1 MLESGGGPDMQMQK
15 STIAGLSSKDE
26 SDPESKDSDLR
37 EEVIRIAIVDD
48 HPIMRAG
55 LVYTFERELGFEVV
69 AQGGTGAEAIEI
81 AETLLPDLI
90 LLDINMPGNGVEAAR
105 AISRACPDVRI
116 IMLTAHD
123 DEQFVV
129 DTLRAGASGFVV
141 KGISS
146 EDLVKTA
153 HSVHQG
159 EAYVSPGLAAR
170 LLGKR
175 STDVAAAAPLP
186 APSEL
191 AQKFGD
197 LSTRE
202 EQILR
207 FVCEGM
213 SNKEIGDN
221 IGLSEK
227 TIKYYMTN
235 ILHKL
240 HARNRV
246 EAALIA
252 REHLRP

>member
-1 MLESGGGPDMQMQK
+1 MQPDRK
-15 STIAGLSSKDE
+15 PTERLSSIEQSSRESSIDDVHKD
-26 SDPESKDSDLR
+26 
-37 EEVIRIAIVDD
+37 VIRIAIVDD

-55 LVYTFERELGFEVV
+55 LVYTFERDLGFEVV
-69 AQGGTGAEAIEI
+69 AQGGTGAEAIDI
-81 AETLLPDLI
+81 AESLLPDLI

-146 EDLVKTA
+146 EDLIKTA
-153 HSVHQG
+153 QSVHQG
-159 EAYVSPGLAAR
+159 EAYVSPSLAAR

-175 STDVAAAAPLP
+175 PV
-186 APSEL
+186 EL
-191 AQKFGD
+191 AAQPEQTELSQKFVD
-197 LSTRE
+197 LTTRE

-207 FVCEGM
+207 YVCEGL

-252 REHLRP
+252 REHLRPHP

>member
-1 MLESGGGPDMQMQK
+1 
-15 STIAGLSSKDE
+15 
-26 SDPESKDSDLR
+26 
-37 EEVIRIAIVDD
+37 
-48 HPIMRAG
+48 
-55 LVYTFERELGFEVV
+55 
-69 AQGGTGAEAIEI
+69 
-81 AETLLPDLI
+81 
-90 LLDINMPGNGVEAAR
+90 MPGNGVEAAR

-146 EDLVKTA
+146 EDLIKTA
-153 HSVHQG
+153 QSVHQG
-159 EAYVSPGLAAR
+159 EAYVSPSLAAR

-175 STDVAAAAPLP
+175 PV
-186 APSEL
+186 EL
-191 AQKFGD
+191 AAQPEQTELSQKFVD
-197 LSTRE
+197 LTTRE

-207 FVCEGM
+207 YVCEGL

-252 REHLRP
+252 REHLRPHP